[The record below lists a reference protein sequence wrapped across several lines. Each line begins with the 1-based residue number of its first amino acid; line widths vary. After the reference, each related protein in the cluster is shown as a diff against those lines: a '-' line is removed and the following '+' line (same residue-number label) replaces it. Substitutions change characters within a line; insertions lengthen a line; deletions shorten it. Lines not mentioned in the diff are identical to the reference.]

1 MRRRPQPPSRDAA
14 LALAYAGRHGSAK
27 SGRCSVLSIPRPR
40 QRLGALNAQRAT
52 APQVFASP
60 APVAQPGHGGPEH
73 PRRPLAPPRLLKLA
87 TSSPSFLYTP
97 SSFYS
102 PPTSLSKL
110 PAPPHLRPPLPA
122 AELLGED
129 GAPVA
134 PSLLSLLQ
142 LLPLI
147 RVVINPS
154 LISGCLH
161 PSSLDSRFWG

>member
-1 MRRRPQPPSRDAA
+1 MLNVLPP
-14 LALAYAGRHGSAK
+14 
-27 SGRCSVLSIPRPR
+27 
-40 QRLGALNAQRAT
+40 
-52 APQVFASP
+52 PQVFASP
-60 APVAQPGHGGPEH
+60 APVAQLGHGGPEH
-73 PRRPLAPPRLLKLA
+73 PRRPLLLLGYLSNRLFPLG
-87 TSSPSFLYTP
+87 FLYTP
-97 SSFYS
+97 SSSHS
-102 PPTSLSKL
+102 PPPSSSKL
-110 PAPPHLRPPLPA
+110 PAPPHLRPPLPP

-161 PSSLDSRFWG
+161 PSSLDLRFWG